1 MLLKW
6 QSLFPLPIDTLLPQ
20 TTKEVSSP
28 KTDGRASL
36 SMTMFIQPIERRMAK
51 HVYSWGHRC
60 SSLLC
65 SSLSDGG
72 RYSEGYQKRDLGNNA
87 EIQPQNHRP

>member
-1 MLLKW
+1 MLLTW
-6 QSLFPLPIDTLLPQ
+6 QSPFTLPIVTLSPQ

-36 SMTMFIQPIERRMAK
+36 SMTMFIQLIERRKAK

-65 SSLSDGG
+65 SGLSGGG
-72 RYSEGYQKRDLGNNA
+72 RYSEGYRKRDLGNNA
-87 EIQPQNHRP
+87 EIQPQNH